1 MALTWRSSAAY
12 IPEPATDI
20 WVRIYWWQGEPVTA
34 QYNSSTKEVTVQANG
49 LVIPFWA
56 VSRWAYP
63 EDGEPTENEPE
74 VDTYID
80 GLATALSS
88 AQIGRLNELVA
99 GLKSDFSITLL
110 DEKFYA
116 WYVYRGETEESSLK
130 NLVQDAFHCT
140 KVNAPIWTEF
150 LGFTGNGSN
159 QVLRTY
165 FNAYDYTAEGIL
177 DDMSLGAES
186 NLDTAE
192 NGYVVLAEDG
202 TNLNR
207 LAWNRLSS
215 CMGQINGVNAQLLLG
230 AAAAVIGKIW
240 ITRTGA
246 STQYL
251 IRNGTTVSSGNSSN
265 AVANEEIAFLGKVN
279 GSLGSSGRIGFG
291 IIGKGLSEAEV
302 ALCDARIQ
310 DYIDSLD

>member
-12 IPEPATDI
+12 IPEAATDI

-63 EDGEPTENEPE
+63 ENGEPTENEPE

-80 GLATALSS
+80 GLETALST
-88 AQIGRLNELVA
+88 AQIGRLNVLVA
-99 GLKSDFSITLL
+99 GLKSDFEITLL
-110 DEKFYA
+110 NEKFYA

-140 KVNAPIWTEF
+140 KVNAPSWTEF

-177 DDMSLGAES
+177 NDMAIGAES

-192 NGYVVLAEDG
+192 NGYVVRATDG
-202 TNLNR
+202 TNQTL
-207 LAWNRLSS
+207 LAWERFDT
-215 CMGQINGVNAQLLLG
+215 CIGEINGDTSSPLEV
-230 AAAAVIGKIW
+230 AASEVIGKIW
-240 ITRTGA
+240 TSRTGA

-251 IRNGTTVSSGNSSN
+251 VRNGTTVASGESSN
-265 AVANEEIAFLGKVN
+265 SVTNNELAFLGRVD
-279 GSLGSSGRIGFG
+279 GSFGSSGRIGFG
-291 IIGKGLSEAEV
+291 IIGKGLTEAEV